1 MPGASPDVL
10 AQRLRQLQEAGVVHQ
25 HKLPP
30 PAGSQVYALTDWGA
44 ELEPVI
50 THLGRW
56 GSRSPSMPYDADR
69 SIDSLV
75 LSLRALF
82 DPSAA
87 EGFSATIALRLGE
100 NHFRVKVADGMLH
113 LTRGEAELAT
123 ATLETDPQ
131 TLAALLYRGRPLQ
144 DVLRTGEVTIAG
156 DSGVLARFLQL
167 FPLPEPAGTS

>member
-1 MPGASPDVL
+1 
-10 AQRLRQLQEAGVVHQ
+10 
-25 HKLPP
+25 
-30 PAGSQVYALTDWGA
+30 
-44 ELEPVI
+44 
-50 THLGRW
+50 
-56 GSRSPSMPYDADR
+56 MPYDADR

-87 EGFSATIALRLGE
+87 DGFSATIALRLGE
-100 NHFRVKVADGMLH
+100 NHFRIKVADGLLH
-113 LTRGEAELAT
+113 LTRGEPEHAA

-131 TLAALLYRGRPLQ
+131 TLAALLYRGRPLH